1 MYCACWQ
8 NLEAPACAETFDVGQ
23 IEPFCSG
30 NLDV

>member
-8 NLEAPACAETFDVGQ
+8 NLEAACAETFDVGQ
-23 IEPFCSG
+23 IEPFCSS